1 MTGYQIPRNS
11 LAWLLVSQVAVI
23 APHVVRLPLWVM
35 LVAAVCIAW
44 RVMIYQGRWSYPGR
58 LVKTLLVV
66 GGFAGVP
73 LGYAK
78 LFGVEPAVAL
88 LVVAFVLKLLEMHH
102 KRDAYVVIL
111 LAYFVCITQFLF
123 DQSIPFA
130 LYTFGCVILITAA
143 LVGLY
148 QTRSHLNPLKT
159 LRTSVLL
166 ISQALPLMVVLF
178 VLFPR
183 ISPLWTV
190 PMPTEMAKT
199 GVSDS
204 MSPGDFV
211 SLAQSDELVFKA
223 TFDAE
228 PPSFSQ
234 LYWRGLVLTE
244 FDGRTWTQNEPLLR
258 RSVWR
263 YRQAEPGW
271 VNDIEYL
278 GATQSYDIILQP
290 SQQNWMFSL
299 AMPELSTDRDFVILR
314 DFRMASI
321 KPIRQK
327 LRYKLTSH
335 LDYRIDRQLNDF
347 WTYRYTRLPEDGNPQ
362 SRQLARQMQAAATDN
377 GDYINDVL
385 RMFNQQG
392 FVYTLKPPGLGAN
405 SIDDFLLRTRRGFCE
420 HYAGAFTFMMRAAGI
435 PARVVVGY
443 QGGEYNPNG
452 NFVSVRQFDA
462 HAWTEV
468 WLADRGW
475 VRVDPTSAVA
485 PDRVERGLEAAV
497 EQEETFLA
505 DSPLSLFHFR
515 QLLWL
520 TELRL
525 QIDAIGHYWD
535 TWVVGYTPEMQM
547 GLLSRY
553 FDDLDKKRL
562 GTIML
567 TTFFSLLGIIAIFL
581 LARRSHSTRLPA
593 EGEYFKFCRAMEKFG
608 LARLTGEGPLDYAE
622 RIKMERPEMAAEVD
636 KVTSAFID
644 ANYIAEK
651 TTDVSVLKKAV
662 RALRFRALTAS

>member
-35 LVAAVCIAW
+35 VVAAVCIAW